1 MAHLILELVLPLLL
15 LVSQLSRLRLSIERL
30 IEFCEV
36 ESDSNQVLI
45 TDIEIGKLYVEVN
58 NGFVSTGER

>member
-1 MAHLILELVLPLLL
+1 ML

-45 TDIEIGKLYVEVN
+45 TDIEIGELYVEVN

>member
-45 TDIEIGKLYVEVN
+45 TDIEIGELYVEVN

>member
-1 MAHLILELVLPLLL
+1 MAHLLLELDLPLLL

-45 TDIEIGKLYVEVN
+45 TDIEIGELYVEVN